1 MFMAIELS
9 QASNDHY
16 ACEGSICC
24 FNDNRDNR
32 DNFFMCRFCFPYHIK
47 IVPIVSIVF

>member
-9 QASNDHY
+9 QAANDHN
-16 ACEGSICC
+16 ACEGSIKC

-32 DNFFMCRFCFPYHIK
+32 DNFLCAGF
-47 IVPIVSIVF
+47 VFLIT